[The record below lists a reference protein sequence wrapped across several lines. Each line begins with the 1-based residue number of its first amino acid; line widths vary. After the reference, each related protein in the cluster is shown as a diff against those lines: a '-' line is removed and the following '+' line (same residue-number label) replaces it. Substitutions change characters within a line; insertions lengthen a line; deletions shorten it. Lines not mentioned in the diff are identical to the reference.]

1 MMKSSNDTFF
11 SDIPPFTEFERVT
24 DPANYRP
31 LPADWVLALADIVNS
46 TRAIEEGHYKD
57 VNMSGASVISAVLNT
72 VGREEFP
79 FVFSGD
85 GAMIAVPGRLEDK
98 AREALAGVKVW
109 VKEELELDLR
119 VALVPL
125 KEIRDRGHDVR
136 VARYSPSPFVSY
148 AMFAGGGTTWAEA
161 QMKLGYFQVQQA
173 PPGTRPDLTGL
184 SCRWDPMEARNGEIV
199 SIIVVPGDL
208 GTGPE
213 FARLVKEIV
222 SISAEQNRAGH
233 PLPIEGVVPE
243 ISSRGIEREARAITS
258 RGWRPLGRLYIL
270 FRVVVA
276 VVFHKLKIRLGP
288 FDPDLYARDVAGNAD
303 FRKFDDGLKMT
314 IDVDA
319 SRRQRIEMCL
329 AEAQATGVARFGL
342 HRQKCAL
349 VTCFVPT
356 PFSRNHIHFI
366 DGAGG
371 GYAVASTKMRTREPT
386 NEHE

>member
-1 MMKSSNDTFF
+1 MKPSNDTFF
-11 SDIPPFTEFERVT
+11 SDIPAFTEFEGVT
-24 DPANYRP
+24 DPANYKP
-31 LPADWVLALADIVNS
+31 LPDDWVLALADIVNS

-57 VNMSGASVISAVLNT
+57 VNMSGASVISAVLNA
-72 VGREEFP
+72 VGKGDFP

-85 GAMIAVPGRLEDK
+85 GAMIAVPGTLEVM

-109 VKEELELDLR
+109 VKEELGLDLR

-125 KEIRDRGHDVR
+125 KDVRRQGHDIR
-136 VARYSPSPFVSY
+136 VARYSVSPFVSY
-148 AMFAGGGTTWAEA
+148 AMFAGGGTSWAED
-161 QMKLGYFQVQQA
+161 QMKLRRFQVQQG

-184 SCRWDPMEARNGEIV
+184 SCRWNPIEARNGEII
-199 SIIVVPGDL
+199 SIIVMPADL
-208 GTGPE
+208 GAGPE

-233 PLPIEGVVPE
+233 PLPVEGPDLDV
-243 ISSRGIEREARAITS
+243 SSRGIESEVRAITS
-258 RGWRPLGRLYIL
+258 RGWRLLGRLQIAL
-270 FRVVVA
+270 QIAVA
-276 VVFHKLKIRLGP
+276 MVSHKLKIRFGS
-288 FDPDLYARDVAGNAD
+288 FDPGLYVRDVAGNAD

-329 AEAQATGVARFGL
+329 AEAQAAGVARFGL
-342 HRQKCAL
+342 HRQKSAL

-356 PFSRNHIHFI
+356 PLARNHIHFI

-371 GYAVASTKMRTREPT
+371 GYAVATTKMRAREPM
-386 NEHE
+386 N